1 MPKPKSTLI
10 PVLVTTIHKGVFF
23 GFLCANA
30 DRNAK
35 TVTIERA
42 QMAVYWPSEQRG
54 VLGLAAQGPVPGCKI
69 GPAVPETT
77 LHEVTSVTTTTS
89 EAAEAW
95 SKAPWR

>member
-1 MPKPKSTLI
+1 MAKAKQI
-10 PVLVTTIHKGVFF
+10 PVIVTTIHKGVFF
-23 GFLCANA
+23 GFLATNA

-35 TVTIERA
+35 TVTIEKA
-42 QMAVYWPSEQRG
+42 QMAVYWPSDQRG

-69 GPAVPETT
+69 GPAVPEMT
-77 LHEVTSVTTTTS
+77 LHEVTSITTTTP